1 MTTFPTP
8 HLDEVQALIA
18 EQRWLDLR
26 EQLSRWPAPEIAD
39 LLRELSNAERMLVF
53 RVLPRTLAGEVFSY
67 LEHDDQY
74 ELLTSLSQEETRLL
88 LANLSP
94 DDRTQLFE
102 ELPGQVTQK
111 LLNLLS
117 PHDLKEARQLLG
129 YPEESVGRLMTP
141 DYVAVRP
148 NWTIAKALEHI
159 RVRGRDSETIDVIY
173 VTDEKWHLLDAIE
186 LRRFILAEPTQTV
199 RSLMDESYVVLSAF
213 DDRER
218 AVEALRRYSLPALPV
233 VDSDGVLVG
242 IVTFDDLIDVAEE
255 EVTEDFHRSAAIE
268 PLRGSY
274 LETPILELVQKR
286 VPWLVALVFVNVFSG
301 ATIAAFEETI
311 AAVVSLVFFL
321 PLLIGSAGN
330 AGSQSAT
337 LTVRAL
343 ATGDIESGDWWRLLA
358 KELLVAFLLGSAMA
372 LAVGVLGIIR
382 VGWQVAGVVSLTML
396 VLVLM
401 GSLIG
406 MSLPFLLRRLGLD
419 PATASG
425 PLVTSLSD
433 IVGVLIYFSLATW
446 LLGIGMD

>member
-26 EQLSRWPAPEIAD
+26 EQFSRWSAPEIAD
-39 LLRELSNAERMLVF
+39 LLRELSTAERMLVF

-311 AAVVSLVFFL
+311 AAVVSLVFFCHC
-321 PLLIGSAGN
+321 
-330 AGSQSAT
+330 
-337 LTVRAL
+337 
-343 ATGDIESGDWWRLLA
+343 
-358 KELLVAFLLGSAMA
+358 
-372 LAVGVLGIIR
+372 
-382 VGWQVAGVVSLTML
+382 
-396 VLVLM
+396 
-401 GSLIG
+401 
-406 MSLPFLLRRLGLD
+406 
-419 PATASG
+419 
-425 PLVTSLSD
+425 
-433 IVGVLIYFSLATW
+433 
-446 LLGIGMD
+446 

>member
-8 HLDEVQALIA
+8 RFDEVQALIA

-39 LLRELSNAERMLVF
+39 LLLELSAAERMLVF
-53 RVLPRTLAGEVFSY
+53 RVLPRSLAGEVFSY

-74 ELLTSLSQEETRLL
+74 ELLTSLSLDETRLL

-117 PHDLKEARQLLG
+117 PEDLREARQLLG

-148 NWTIAKALEHI
+148 NWTIARALEHI
-159 RVRGRDSETIDVIY
+159 RLRGRDSETIDIIY
-173 VTDEKWHLLDAIE
+173 VTDEQWRLLDAIE
-186 LRRFILAEPTQTV
+186 LHRFILAEPTQTV
-199 RSLMDESYVVLSAF
+199 RSLMDESYVALSAF

-255 EVTEDFHRSAAIE
+255 EVTEDFHRSAAVE
-268 PLRGSY
+268 PLRGNY
-274 LETPILELVQKR
+274 LEIPVIELVQKR
-286 VPWLVALVFVNVFSG
+286 VPWLVGLVFVNVFSG
-301 ATIAAFEETI
+301 AVIAAYEETI
-311 AAVVSLVFFL
+311 AAVIALVFFL
-321 PLLIGSAGN
+321 PLLIDSAGN

-337 LTVRAL
+337 LTVRAF
-343 ATGDIESGDWWRLLA
+343 ATGDIEEGDWWRLLT
-358 KELLVAFLLGSAMA
+358 KELLVAVLLGGAMA
-372 LAVGVLGIIR
+372 IAVGLLGVIR
-382 VGWQVAGVVSLTML
+382 VGWEVAGIVSLTML
-396 VLVLM
+396 VVVLM
-401 GSLIG
+401 GSLVG
-406 MSLPFLLRRLGLD
+406 LSLPFILRRLGFD
-419 PATASG
+419 PAAASG
-425 PLVTSLSD
+425 PLVTSLAD
-433 IVGVLIYFSLATW
+433 IGGVLIYFSIATW
-446 LLGIGMD
+446 LLGL